1 MVFTYLT
8 FKNQIQNLRR
18 KISVKLLLQKLD
30 ESLFLLQIC
39 IPMKAKITGYV
50 FLITLLMSCARAVTP
65 NEAANR
71 TFKKC
76 HPMK

>member
-1 MVFTYLT
+1 
-8 FKNQIQNLRR
+8 
-18 KISVKLLLQKLD
+18 
-30 ESLFLLQIC
+30 
-39 IPMKAKITGYV
+39 MKAKITGYV